1 MCEPPLPKVQSH
13 TITLTLQGCV
23 CVCGGGVEEGLR
35 GKGRGIRCSWA
46 GVIKGCMKELMNC
59 IGKDMTRLKSLSL
72 CMI

>member
-1 MCEPPLPKVQSH
+1 MCV
-13 TITLTLQGCV
+13 G
-23 CVCGGGVEEGLR
+23 GGGVEEGLR

-59 IGKDMTRLKSLSL
+59 IGKDMTRLKSLSV